1 MLQWDATSL
10 ITCAKF
16 QVNGRLI
23 LDYALSAGKIVIV
36 QEVQQET
43 VTAGLAGGY
52 PDAVEIKTRVDAG
65 QIEVRLGVPL
75 SPPFEE
81 VLNLYGLHSRR

>member
-16 QVNGRLI
+16 QVNGRLV

-36 QEVQQET
+36 QEV
-43 VTAGLAGGY
+43 
-52 PDAVEIKTRVDAG
+52 
-65 QIEVRLGVPL
+65 
-75 SPPFEE
+75 
-81 VLNLYGLHSRR
+81 